1 MKKTTKSSTSNKK
14 NLSCS
19 IIRKAKVDSNRTKQ
33 IKEKLPE
40 RMKYLNIMERL
51 LNLFDK
57 PKIKKI
63 MNEVKAVN
71 MAFYEYLNH
80 KQISNLRYEHVLEF

>member
-1 MKKTTKSSTSNKK
+1 
-14 NLSCS
+14 
-19 IIRKAKVDSNRTKQ
+19 
-33 IKEKLPE
+33 
-40 RMKYLNIMERL
+40 MERL
-51 LNLFDK
+51 LTLFDK

-63 MNEVKAVN
+63 TNEVKAVN